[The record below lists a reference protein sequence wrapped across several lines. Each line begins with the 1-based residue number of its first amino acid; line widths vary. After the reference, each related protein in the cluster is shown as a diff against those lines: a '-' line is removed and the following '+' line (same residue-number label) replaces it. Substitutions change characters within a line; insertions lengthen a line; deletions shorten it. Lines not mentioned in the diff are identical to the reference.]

1 MKLSISTSH
10 HHQWRLE
17 STHLTFS
24 LTLLQKTRSVPLSKT
39 PTILKSRLFG
49 FLGSQ
54 LNATHALI
62 PESLGSGGMTQAEER
77 QSCNNWEGRCK
88 WVRVSSECR
97 EDLVEDGPDNDGA
110 IVGLK
115 V

>member
-1 MKLSISTSH
+1 MKEEIRCLFKMGHPCQHFGFMRSGVKLAISTSH

-39 PTILKSRLFG
+39 PTILTSRLFD

-54 LNATHALI
+54 LNATHVLI
-62 PESLGSGGMTQAEER
+62 PESLSSGGMT
-77 QSCNNWEGRCK
+77 
-88 WVRVSSECR
+88 
-97 EDLVEDGPDNDGA
+97 
-110 IVGLK
+110 
-115 V
+115 